1 MNSENSKR
9 DGQPIQIILVLNIA
23 VPEQTQ
29 RDLVPLFNALSSFQL
44 PTASEAKMSSP
55 SPIPLPTEAR
65 WLDHNE
71 AAAYLGLKPSTLYKK
86 ASAGDIE
93 HRKYCGRSQYQQ
105 SELDRFKNEQIRL
118 ARKRG
123 RIPAVLGSGK

>member
-1 MNSENSKR
+1 VNSDNSKK
-9 DGQPIQIILVLNIA
+9 DGQPIQIILVLNVA
-23 VPEQTQ
+23 VTEQTQ
-29 RDLVPLFNALSSFQL
+29 RDLVPLFKALSSFQL
-44 PTASEAKMSSP
+44 LPACEAKMSSP
-55 SPIPLPTEAR
+55 SPMALPTEDR

-86 ASAGDIE
+86 VSAGEIE
-93 HRKYCGRSQYQQ
+93 HRKYCGRSKYQQ
-105 SELDRFKNEQIRL
+105 SELDHFKNEQIRP